1 MKITMYGTKNCPDVR
16 AALKEAAEK
25 GIELDFRNFDE
36 DIAALKAF
44 IRMRDASPRF
54 AQIKKDGGIGIPCFL
69 NADGEPVFE
78 LEKAAKH

>member
-1 MKITMYGTKNCPDVR
+1 MKITMFGTRNCPDVR

-36 DIAALKAF
+36 DITALKAF

-54 AQIKKDGGIGIPCFL
+54 DQIKKDGAIGIPCFL
-69 NADGEPVFE
+69 DAAGEPVFE
-78 LEKAAKH
+78 LDEAAKR